1 MDQTCI
7 TELVRFDLSV
17 TLIQTTE
24 LTGIIGLDP
33 WSSGTQHDR
42 LADQTYTSDLAG
54 FNTVVPLLPKP
65 ELIGS
70 A

>member
-24 LTGIIGLDP
+24 LTGIVGLDP
-33 WSSGTQHDR
+33 RNSGTQHDR
-42 LADQTYTSDLAG
+42 LADQTYTSDLAE
-54 FNTVVPLLPKP
+54 FNTVVSLLPKP

>member
-7 TELVRFDLSV
+7 TELISIDHSV
-17 TLIQTTE
+17 LLLQTTE
-24 LTGIIGLDP
+24 LTGLIGLDP
-33 WSSGTQHDR
+33 WSSGTQHDQ
-42 LADQTYTSDLAG
+42 LTDQTYTSDLAG
-54 FNTVVPLLPKP
+54 FNPAVPLLPKT